1 MKTKDKNLYK
11 DSSDRYFRTNQF
23 NIAAF
28 LFAKG
33 FELAGIDKTTNPRRA
48 EFIFANSLEL
58 ELAVH
63 EFNFAK
69 DSSPEILVNARTLF
83 SSIKQLK
90 NILYQ
95 DLRS

>member
-1 MKTKDKNLYK
+1 MNTEDKNLNKY
-11 DSSDRYFRTNQF
+11 DSDRYYRTNQF
-23 NIAAF
+23 NVAAF

-33 FELAGIDKTTNPRRA
+33 FEIAGVDKTINPRRA
-48 EFIFANSLEL
+48 DFIFPNSVEL
-58 ELAVH
+58 EIAVH

-83 SSIKQLK
+83 SAIKQLK

-95 DLRS
+95 DVLS